1 MVVRDP
7 TMKVISITAL
17 LLPLLLDPRLVHA
30 QRKKPAPVCTQA
42 AFAAF
47 KPLPKL
53 EYECPEGQADYGEE
67 ILKLP
72 ARLAAIHQLE
82 RSLES
87 LTSDAWW
94 NANVDDLNG
103 CEIHGS
109 VGKLTDEEKQKVSD
123 SDYDLKIFG
132 NHQMRL
138 AVLADP
144 CYATGYSGS
153 NAFLL
158 VRRAGKVFVTQVLN
172 GYASRF
178 GNSVGVDFANLNGQ
192 TIVEISTANSFPPS
206 LWYHYFVIDAGT
218 NKAVPKK
225 LFKEDNK
232 LTNEIYSDMLM
243 GEPKD
248 FGLARDAKELN
259 IIRNGRLAPT
269 FSAYMQDEKG
279 KVDGRLRR
287 IIYRWNGRFY
297 VPGH

>member
-1 MVVRDP
+1 M
-7 TMKVISITAL
+7 
-17 LLPLLLDPRLVHA
+17 
-30 QRKKPAPVCTQA
+30 
-42 AFAAF
+42 
-47 KPLPKL
+47 
-53 EYECPEGQADYGEE
+53 
-67 ILKLP
+67 P

-109 VGKLTDEEKQKVSD
+109 VGKLTAEEKQKVSD

-178 GNSVGVDFANLNGQ
+178 DNSVGVDFANLNGE
-192 TIVEISTANSFPPS
+192 TMVEISTANSFPPG
-206 LWYHYFVIDAGT
+206 LWYHYFIIDPRT

-225 LFKEDNK
+225 LFREDNK
-232 LTNEIYSDMLM
+232 LTNEIYSDLLM

-248 FGLARDAKELN
+248 FGLTRDAKELN
-259 IIRNGRLAPT
+259 IIRNGRLAPA
-269 FSAYMQDEKG
+269 FSAYMQDEHG

-297 VPGH
+297 VPVR

>member
-1 MVVRDP
+1 MPNAKSPCRF
-7 TMKVISITAL
+7 AL
-17 LLPLLLDPRLVHA
+17 RQRLPHSNPCRNLNTNVPRV
-30 QRKKPAPVCTQA
+30 
-42 AFAAF
+42 
-47 KPLPKL
+47 
-53 EYECPEGQADYGEE
+53 QADYGEE

-87 LTSDAWW
+87 LTSAAWW
-94 NANVDDLNG
+94 NANVDDLNS

-123 SDYDLKIFG
+123 NDYDLKIFG
-132 NHQMRL
+132 NHQIRL

-144 CYATGYSGS
+144 CFATGYSGS

-158 VRRAGKVFVTQVLN
+158 VRRGGKVFVTQVLN
-172 GYASRF
+172 GYASRV

-206 LWYHYFVIDAGT
+206 LWYHYFVIDPKT

-248 FGLARDAKELN
+248 FGLPRDAKELN

-269 FSAYMQDEKG
+269 FSAYMRTRTG
-279 KVDGRLRR
+279 KVDGRNCGESSIDGMAGFMFER
-287 IIYRWNGRFY
+287 
-297 VPGH
+297 

>member
-1 MVVRDP
+1 MLLL
-7 TMKVISITAL
+7 AL
-17 LLPLLLDPRLVHA
+17 LFVPRLVHA
-30 QRKKPAPVCTQA
+30 QRKKPVLVCTQA

-53 EYECPEGQADYGEE
+53 EYDCPEGQADYGDE

-72 ARLAAIHQLE
+72 ARLTAIHKLE

-87 LTSDAWW
+87 FGSAAWW
-94 NANVDDLNG
+94 NANADELNS

-109 VGKLTDEEKQKVSD
+109 AGKLTDEEKQKITD
-123 SDYDLKIFG
+123 SDYELKIFG
-132 NHQMRL
+132 NHQIRL

-144 CYATGYSGS
+144 CFATGYSGS

-158 VRRAGKVFVTQVLN
+158 VRQAGKVFVTQVLD
-172 GYASRF
+172 GYASRV

-206 LWYHYFVIDAGT
+206 FWDRYFVVDPRT

-225 LFKEDNK
+225 LFKKDNK

-248 FGLARDAKELN
+248 FGLPRDATELN
-259 IIRNGRLAPT
+259 IIRNGALAPA
-269 FSAYMQDEKG
+269 FSAYIQDDNG
-279 KVDGRLRR
+279 KVDSRLRR

-297 VPGH
+297 VPVQNGRR

>member
-1 MVVRDP
+1 MCQKTIRITLSFTCIVKQATAFLFPWLIRPRGGNQSWTPSFRLKYECCLPRIV
-7 TMKVISITAL
+7 KFISVITL
-17 LLPLLLDPRLVHA
+17 LLSLLLDPRLVHGQA
-30 QRKKPAPVCTQA
+30 KKPVPVCTQA

-53 EYECPEGQADYGEE
+53 EYECPRGQADYGEE

-72 ARLAAIHQLE
+72 ARLAAIHKLE

-94 NANVDDLNG
+94 NVKVDDLNG
-103 CEIHGS
+103 CEIHGR
-109 VGKLTDEEKQKVSD
+109 VGKLTDEERQKVND
-123 SDYDLKIFG
+123 NNYDLKIFG

-158 VRRAGKVFVTQVLN
+158 VRRAGKVFVSQVLH

-178 GNSVGVDFANLNGQ
+178 GNSVGVDFANLNGR

-206 LWYHYFVIDAGT
+206 LWYHCFVIDRGT

-225 LFKEDNK
+225 LFKQDNK
-232 LTNEIYSDMLM
+232 LTNE
-243 GEPKD
+243 
-248 FGLARDAKELN
+248 
-259 IIRNGRLAPT
+259 
-269 FSAYMQDEKG
+269 
-279 KVDGRLRR
+279 
-287 IIYRWNGRFY
+287 
-297 VPGH
+297 

>member
-1 MVVRDP
+1 M
-7 TMKVISITAL
+7 MKSISVITL
-17 LLPLLLDPRLVHA
+17 LLSLLLVPPLVHA
-30 QRKKPAPVCTQA
+30 QPRKPAPVCTQA

-72 ARLAAIHQLE
+72 ARLEAIHQLE

-87 LTSDAWW
+87 MTSAAWW
-94 NANVDDLNG
+94 NANADDLNS

-109 VGKLTDEEKQKVSD
+109 AGKLTDEEKQKVND
-123 SDYDLKIFG
+123 NDYDLKIFG
-132 NHQMRL
+132 NHQIRL

-144 CYATGYSGS
+144 CFATGYSGS

-158 VRRAGKVFVTQVLN
+158 VRRGGKVFVTQVLN
-172 GYASRF
+172 GYASRV

-192 TIVEISTANSFPPS
+192 TVVEISTANSFPPS
-206 LWYHYFVIDAGT
+206 LWYHYFVIDPKT

-225 LFKEDNK
+225 IFKEDKK

-248 FGLARDAKELN
+248 LGLPRDATELN
-259 IIRNGRLAPT
+259 VIRNGRLAPA
-269 FSAYMQDEKG
+269 FSAYIQDEKG

-287 IIYRWNGRFY
+287 IVYRWNGRFY
-297 VPGH
+297 VPGR

>member
-1 MVVRDP
+1 M
-7 TMKVISITAL
+7 MKVISVTAL
-17 LLPLLLDPRLVHA
+17 LLSPLLVPRLVHA
-30 QRKKPAPVCTQA
+30 QRKKPVPVCIQA

-53 EYECPEGQADYGEE
+53 EYDCPEGQADYGEE

-72 ARLAAIHQLE
+72 ARLAAIHKLE

-87 LTSDAWW
+87 LTSAAWW
-94 NANVDDLNG
+94 NANVDELNG
-103 CEIHGS
+103 CDIHGS
-109 VGKLTDEEKQKVSD
+109 AGKLNDEEKPKVND
-123 SDYDLKIFG
+123 NDYDLKIFG

-144 CYATGYSGS
+144 CFATGYSGS

-178 GNSVGVDFANLNGQ
+178 GNSVGADFANLNGQ
-192 TIVEISTANSFPPS
+192 TIVEISTANSVPPS
-206 LWYHYFVIDAGT
+206 LWYHFFVIDPRT

-243 GEPKD
+243 GEAKD
-248 FGLARDAKELN
+248 SGLTRDAKELN
-259 IIRNGRLAPT
+259 IIRNGRLAPS
-269 FSAYMQDEKG
+269 FSAYMQDENG

-297 VPGH
+297 APGR

>member
-1 MVVRDP
+1 M
-7 TMKVISITAL
+7 MKVIAAITLFLSL
-17 LLPLLLDPRLVHA
+17 LLFPQLVNA
-30 QRKKPAPVCTQA
+30 QRKKPVPVCTQA

-53 EYECPEGQADYGEE
+53 EYECPDGQTDYGEE

-72 ARLAAIHQLE
+72 ARLAAIHKLE

-87 LTSDAWW
+87 LTSAAWW
-94 NANVDDLNG
+94 NANVDDLNS

-109 VGKLTDEEKQKVSD
+109 VGKLTDEEKQRITD
-123 SDYDLKIFG
+123 SDYELKIFG
-132 NHQMRL
+132 NHQVRL

-158 VRRAGKVFVTQVLN
+158 VQRAGKVFVTQVLD
-172 GYASRF
+172 GYASRV

-192 TIVEISTANSFPPS
+192 TIVEISTANSVPPS
-206 LWYHYFVIDAGT
+206 LWYHYFVIDPRT

-248 FGLARDAKELN
+248 FGLPRDATELKV
-259 IIRNGRLAPT
+259 IRNGRLAPS
-269 FSAYMQDEKG
+269 FSAYIQDDKG
-279 KVDGRLRR
+279 KVEDRLRR
-287 IIYRWNGRFY
+287 VIYRWNGRFY
-297 VPGH
+297 VPGR